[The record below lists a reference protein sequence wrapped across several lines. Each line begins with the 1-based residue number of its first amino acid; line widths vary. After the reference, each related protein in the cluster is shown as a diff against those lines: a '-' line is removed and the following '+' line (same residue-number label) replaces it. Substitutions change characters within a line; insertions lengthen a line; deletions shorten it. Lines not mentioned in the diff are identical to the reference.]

1 MRVVQSGGLSHS
13 GVPGMKWFEHKFGKW
28 QKQAQYAA
36 GQDDPDKISGRRKT
50 LSNILRIQSQKNTS
64 IQKQSD
70 KGSAEK
76 TPAKGP
82 ITREEL
88 LSSNDP
94 KVLYQ
99 NRSMLSTQELAE
111 RVNRIRVEEDMRR
124 LIPTPKQSPYLD
136 RGKQVLVNGL
146 TRGGEQVVSMAAAGL
161 GSYGYQ
167 QLVKA
172 VADKETANQILR
184 LSKVPEKKDK
194 G

>member
-1 MRVVQSGGLSHS
+1 MRIIKSGGLSHS
-13 GVPGMKWFEHKFGKW
+13 GVPGMRWFEHKFGKW

-36 GQDDPDKISGRRKT
+36 GQEDPDKTSGRRKT
-50 LSNILRIQSQKNTS
+50 LTDALRIQSQKNAG
-64 IQKQSD
+64 IQKQPD
-70 KGSAEK
+70 KGSSEEPREK
-76 TPAKGP
+76 RA

-94 KVLYQ
+94 KILYQ

-124 LIPTPKQSPYLD
+124 LIPMPKQSPYLE

-146 TRGGEQVVSMAAAGL
+146 SRGGEQVVSMAAAGL